1 METIQIKR
9 QYRFI
14 DPDRQVA
21 EGNGALLKNGK
32 VKFNWEEAE
41 IGEATEDNYT
51 IPGEYIITCKASNAV
66 KAVEVADLD
75 LPTTDAE
82 AQAIFNGMSGADK
95 LGMVRYAVENKAKD
109 GISSGLMERNESP
122 EKAQKRLEKKQ
133 AKAAGLLKDWM
144 MEEVEAGRYPS
155 QEAFN
160 AKVREIHQQHDL
172 PLPGEDQEE
181 VEEEEEDQED
191 QQD

>member
-1 METIQIKR
+1 MEQIQIKR

-21 EGNGALLKNGK
+21 EDNDALLKNGK
-32 VKFNWEEAE
+32 VKFSWDETE
-41 IGEATEDNYT
+41 IKEATDNESDYT
-51 IPGEYIITCKASNAV
+51 LPGEYLVDCKNSNAR

-75 LPTTDAE
+75 LPTDASE
-82 AQAIFNGMSGADK
+82 ADSIYGGLDEAER

-109 GISSGLMERNESP
+109 GVSAGLMERHESP

-133 AKAAGLLKDWM
+133 GKAASLLKDWM

-155 QEAFN
+155 QDAFN
-160 AKVREIHQQHDL
+160 EKVREIHTQFDL
-172 PLPGEDQEE
+172 PLPGQERI
-181 VEEEEEDQED
+181 EEDEED
-191 QQD
+191 E